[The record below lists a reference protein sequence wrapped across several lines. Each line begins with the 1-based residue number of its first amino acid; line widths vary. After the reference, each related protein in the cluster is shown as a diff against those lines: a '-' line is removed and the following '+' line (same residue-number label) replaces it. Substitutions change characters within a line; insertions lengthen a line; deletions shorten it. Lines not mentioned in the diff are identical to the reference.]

1 MLKNLILLIFC
12 NAALLLLVG
21 CSMDS
26 KEETGAANNDTTI
39 GVNADEIKEDTI
51 NNPNSL
57 EESNNRDEGKLNTD
71 KDLAEEEIKSSPDS
85 KVNEVNELS
94 KYSSQQIE
102 YARVWLQLGPN
113 QEIDELYVKE
123 IPKGT
128 ALNPDDED
136 MNVNYPEDVVQLTG
150 SRLVDGS
157 VTYSSNGDG
166 TINVYN
172 VPLRWYGGFP
182 PPEDIDKEK
191 VRQQM
196 EDIIKN
202 TKKVYIDPN
211 NEEKIIEVIK
221 KIKTN

>member
-1 MLKNLILLIFC
+1 MKKLTQFIFC

-21 CSMDS
+21 CSMAS
-26 KEETGAANNDTTI
+26 KEETGADTTI
-39 GVNADEIKEDTI
+39 GVNAEETKEDTI

-57 EESNNRDEGKLNTD
+57 EESNNRDEEKLNTD
-71 KDLAEEEIKSSPDS
+71 KVLAEEEIKSSPDS

-113 QEIDELYVKE
+113 QEIDQLYVKE

-182 PPEDIDKEK
+182 PPENIDKEK

-211 NEEKIIEVIK
+211 SEEKIIEVIK